1 MKALVALI
9 SGAFLASSA
18 LAQTPDAGPTGNGNE
33 VAERA
38 DAPESGA
45 SEAPEAVDE
54 RRICRRVDGDVSSRL
69 SSRRVCRTAAEWRR
83 SNRSS

>member
-1 MKALVALI
+1 LVALI

-18 LAQTPDAGPTGNGNE
+18 LAQTPDGGPTGNGNA

-38 DAPESGA
+38 DAPEGSGA
-45 SEAPEAVDE
+45 SDAPEAADE
-54 RRICRRVDGDVSSRL
+54 RRICRRVDADVSSRL